1 MNYKVEYEINTIND
15 FRKDIA
21 TNGNNLIE
29 MLDQI
34 LVNIKDLEKCFD
46 TPTSRRFKEKFIEYL
61 EKEKTYVSNEYVNF
75 GNIIDKVIKVY
86 NEQQLANK
94 KSVSGD

>member
-46 TPTSRRFKEKFIEYL
+46 TPTGKLFKEKFIEYL
-61 EKEKTYVSNEYVNF
+61 NKEKKYINNEYISF
-75 GNIIDKVIKVY
+75 GNIMDKVIKTY

-94 KSVSGD
+94 KSVSGE